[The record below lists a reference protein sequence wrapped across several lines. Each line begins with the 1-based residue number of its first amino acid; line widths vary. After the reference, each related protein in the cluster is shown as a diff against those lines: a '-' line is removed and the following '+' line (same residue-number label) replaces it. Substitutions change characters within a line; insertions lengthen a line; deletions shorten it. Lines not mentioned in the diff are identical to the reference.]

1 MIATFTI
8 ILFFL
13 LLIGLPVAFSLGM
26 GGVAGIFAFMGGT
39 SEALSQVPIIGYQSI
54 DDFVLT
60 AVPLYILMSQIL
72 LEGKVGSN
80 LFELANKWLRHL
92 PGGLGVAT
100 IIACAIFAAITGS
113 SVACAVT
120 IGAIAIPE
128 MLSRGYDRATVLGSV
143 AAGGTLGI
151 LIPPSIPMIL
161 YSAITD
167 ESVGKLFMSGVLPGV
182 LMTLMFTGIVVMRSR
197 HLERE
202 AAATWAERM
211 DELKKSFWGLLLPV
225 IVFGGIYSGIFTPTE
240 AAAIAREAHMR
251 AEAFEAA
258 RIAYVT
264 QARTLRERR
273 DSYIKMVVVSALAA
287 VILSR
292 LRGTVGA
299 LGFSISTGLVIWGV
313 VDAVMLTN
321 QIKVLDKRAADMVRA
336 RDAAA
341 RIAAEAQ
348 EL

>member
-92 PGGLGVAT
+92 PGGLGIAT
-100 IIACAIFAAITGS
+100 VIACAIFAAITGS

-128 MLSRGYDRATVLGSV
+128 MLSRGYD
-143 AAGGTLGI
+143 
-151 LIPPSIPMIL
+151 
-161 YSAITD
+161 
-167 ESVGKLFMSGVLPGV
+167 
-182 LMTLMFTGIVVMRSR
+182 
-197 HLERE
+197 
-202 AAATWAERM
+202 
-211 DELKKSFWGLLLPV
+211 
-225 IVFGGIYSGIFTPTE
+225 
-240 AAAIAREAHMR
+240 
-251 AEAFEAA
+251 
-258 RIAYVT
+258 
-264 QARTLRERR
+264 
-273 DSYIKMVVVSALAA
+273 
-287 VILSR
+287 
-292 LRGTVGA
+292 
-299 LGFSISTGLVIWGV
+299 
-313 VDAVMLTN
+313 
-321 QIKVLDKRAADMVRA
+321 
-336 RDAAA
+336 
-341 RIAAEAQ
+341 
-348 EL
+348 